1 MTVTYEV
8 GHGGQ
13 MDIDFY
19 VSQESLNSEAAD
31 RSFAMSQLTVAAS
44 IADVQVTAPSG
55 QTIVTQTKQSQG
67 TFSTTATSSG
77 RYTYCFSNEMS
88 SYATKTVSFNVHG
101 VLYSDQDEMG
111 PVEEEIRDLASGLQL
126 VKDEQAYLV
135 VRERVHRNTCESTVS
150 NASTTSTRTS
160 SRLPGSIG

>member
-1 MTVTYEV
+1 M
-8 GHGGQ
+8 
-13 MDIDFY
+13 
-19 VSQESLNSEAAD
+19 SLCEHELE
-31 RSFAMSQLTVAAS
+31 LTR
-44 IADVQVTAPSG
+44 QVTAPNG
-55 QTIVTQTKQSQG
+55 NTISTQSKQAQG
-67 TFSTTATSSG
+67 TFSTTATSTG

-101 VLYSDQDEMG
+101 VLYSDTDEMG

-150 NASTTSTRTS
+150 ID
-160 SRLPGSIG
+160 LGVG